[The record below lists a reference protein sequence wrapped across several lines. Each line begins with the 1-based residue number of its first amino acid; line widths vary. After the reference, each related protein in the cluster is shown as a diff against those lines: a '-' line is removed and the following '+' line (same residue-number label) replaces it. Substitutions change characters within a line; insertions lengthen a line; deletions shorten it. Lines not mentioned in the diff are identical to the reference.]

1 MASQLFYWIL
11 AFPLTAFLVLKLF
24 RYGMRPKNYPPGPP
38 TAPLLGNLLQLP
50 QKDLHLFF
58 DKLSKQ
64 YGPIVSLKLGGT
76 DLVLLNDATV
86 VRDLIEKRSN
96 IYSARPDT
104 FIREFVGNRNI
115 AFRNND
121 DTWRRQRKM
130 YHLRLNTKV
139 ANQYIP
145 YQIFDSKQL
154 MSDLLNDPEQ
164 YVKHLQRYTTSVAS
178 TVLYGMRT
186 STSDNGYVKD
196 LMDWMEKTSDAQNF
210 QLVDFFNFLRPL
222 YRIMPARFSSLKTQL
237 LEITA
242 IENRLFFSLLN
253 IAKEN
258 IGKGKVYP
266 SFIRDMLLAD
276 EKDRMSDVEIA
287 NNAAHGFGA
296 ATDTQWNTALGFV
309 KAMILYPN
317 VQREAQQEIDTVVG
331 SDRMPEWEDR
341 ENLPYIR
348 GIVEESLRWMPT
360 TLTAAVPHSVT
371 RDDVYN
377 GYLIPEGAIIMMNV
391 WALNN
396 NDKNNE
402 NPRDFD
408 PSRHSAEFT
417 ATESNSISPEAT
429 KRSNFTFGAGR
440 RVCPGFHV
448 AQRGLF
454 IAISR
459 MLWGFQFSRRKDA
472 SGEFIPIDRDAVTP
486 GVIVQPA
493 PFLCDIQ
500 PRDEKRAAI
509 IAEAWDQVQ
518 DDLDEEGNFTEE
530 FFEKVFPGK

>member
-1 MASQLFYWIL
+1 MTSQIFYWIMAL
-11 AFPLTAFLVLKLF
+11 PLTFFLLLKVF
-24 RYGMRPKNYPPGPP
+24 RYGIRLKTSPPGPP
-38 TAPLLGNLLQLP
+38 TLPVLGNLLQLP
-50 QKDLHLFF
+50 QKDLHLYF

-86 VRDLIEKRSN
+86 VRDLIEKRSS

-145 YQIFDSKQL
+145 YQVFDSKQL
-154 MSDLLNDPEQ
+154 MSDLLNDPDQ

-210 QLVDFFNFLRPL
+210 QLVDFYNFLRPL

-237 LEITA
+237 LEINA

-253 IAKEN
+253 VAKEN
-258 IGKGKVYP
+258 IAKGKVYP

-276 EKDRMSDVEIA
+276 EKDLMSDVEIA

-309 KAMILYPN
+309 KAMVLHPK
-317 VQREAQQEIDTVVG
+317 VQQEAQQEIDKVVG

-360 TLTAAVPHSVT
+360 TLTAAVPHCVT

-377 GYLIPEGAIIMMNV
+377 GYTIPEGAIIMMNV
-391 WALNN
+391 WTLNN
-396 NDKNNE
+396 NDETNE
-402 NPRDFD
+402 NPRDFN

-459 MLWGFQFSRRKDA
+459 MLWGFQFSRPKDA
-472 SGEFIPIDRDAVTP
+472 SGEFIAIDRDAVTP
-486 GVIVQPA
+486 GLIVQPA
-493 PFLCDIQ
+493 PFPCNIQ

-509 IAEAWDQVQ
+509 IAAAWEEAQI
-518 DDLDEEGNFTEE
+518 DLDEEGNFTEE

>member
-1 MASQLFYWIL
+1 MTI
-11 AFPLTAFLVLKLF
+11 
-24 RYGMRPKNYPPGPP
+24 
-38 TAPLLGNLLQLP
+38 
-50 QKDLHLFF
+50 
-58 DKLSKQ
+58 
-64 YGPIVSLKLGGT
+64 LGG
-76 DLVLLNDATV
+76 DKG
-86 VRDLIEKRSN
+86 KRIIS
-96 IYSARPDT
+96 
-104 FIREFVGNRNI
+104 V
-115 AFRNND
+115 
-121 DTWRRQRKM
+121 
-130 YHLRLNTKV
+130 
-139 ANQYIP
+139 
-145 YQIFDSKQL
+145 FDSKQL
-154 MSDLLNDPEQ
+154 MSDLLNDPDQ

-210 QLVDFFNFLRPL
+210 QLVDFYNFLRPL

-237 LEITA
+237 LEINA

-253 IAKEN
+253 VAKEN
-258 IGKGKVYP
+258 IAKGKVYP

-276 EKDRMSDVEIA
+276 EKDLMSDVEIA

-309 KAMILYPN
+309 KAMVLHPK
-317 VQREAQQEIDTVVG
+317 VQQEAQQEIDKVVG

-360 TLTAAVPHSVT
+360 TLTAAVPHCVT

-377 GYLIPEGAIIMMNV
+377 GYTIPEGAIIMMNV
-391 WALNN
+391 WTLNN
-396 NDKNNE
+396 NDETNE
-402 NPRDFD
+402 NPRDFN

-459 MLWGFQFSRRKDA
+459 MLWGFQFSRPKDA
-472 SGEFIPIDRDAVTP
+472 SGEFIAIDRDAVTP
-486 GVIVQPA
+486 GLIVQPA
-493 PFLCDIQ
+493 PFPCNIQ

-509 IAEAWDQVQ
+509 IAAAWEEAQI
-518 DDLDEEGNFTEE
+518 DLDEEGNFTEE